1 MRWQRILRPALGLF
15 ALAFAIW
22 VGVSIRGRKPP
33 PPSAMPTRTDP
44 DGDQS
49 RARRGQSFSL
59 KGAAQDVRID
69 YDKLFTY
76 QSGRSRFVGAKI
88 IVTGRA
94 GRDFEIRAN
103 EAEIA
108 ENQSQID
115 LRGAVVITTSDGLK
129 VETETAT
136 YTESDG
142 VTRAPGPGQV
152 LPRPHDRL
160 ERRRQLR
167 PPARRAVDARPGAH
181 HGRARRQ
188 GRRRRR
194 RHRRARPATPSATA
208 TSASSAA

>member
-22 VGVSIRGRKPP
+22 VYVSIRERKPVP
-33 PPSAMPTRTDP
+33 ASAGALRTDK
-44 DGDQS
+44 DAVVES
-49 RARRGQSFSL
+49 TTGQSFRQ
-59 KGAAQDVRID
+59 KGADQDLRID

-88 IVTGRA
+88 TVTGRA

-115 LRGAVVITTSDGLK
+115 LKGAVVITTSDGLK
-129 VETETAT
+129 VETDNAT

-142 VTRAPGPGQV
+142 VTRAPG
-152 LPRPHDRL
+152 
-160 ERRRQLR
+160 
-167 PPARRAVDARPGAH
+167 AVKFS
-181 HGRARRQ
+181 RARMT
-188 GRRRRR
+188 G
-194 RHRRARPATPSATA
+194 
-208 TSASSAA
+208 